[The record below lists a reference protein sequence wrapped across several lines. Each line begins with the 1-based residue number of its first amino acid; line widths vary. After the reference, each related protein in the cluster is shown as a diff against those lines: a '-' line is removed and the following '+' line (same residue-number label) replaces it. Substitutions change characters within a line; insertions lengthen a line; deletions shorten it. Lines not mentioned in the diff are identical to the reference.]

1 MKYNNEVIERAI
13 TEALAKRDNGFE
25 IDRDELLRTIMN
37 DSDKDFGIDRKYTEE
52 ELQHS
57 VYIHINKKDGYKV
70 YVGQTGRRPEDRW
83 RSRYNNQYLG
93 NSIKKHK
100 WDWEKD
106 FSHIV
111 LCYGLTQ
118 EEADALEIAL
128 IAIFKST
135 NKRCGYNV
143 ANGGN
148 SVGQHS
154 EETKKKIG
162 EGNKGKQVSEETKKK
177 IGEGNKGKQV
187 SEESRKKM
195 SEAKKGQE
203 VSEETKKKISESLK
217 GENSYNYGKH
227 LSEETKK
234 KISDSKKGKK
244 FSNEHKRKIGDAHK
258 GEKHYNYGKH
268 LSNEQKR
275 KISKA
280 HKGKELSNE
289 HKRKI
294 GNSKR
299 GENNSN
305 SKNVYCDGKIF
316 VSVTQCAEFYNVKYK
331 TMAEWLRKN
340 KIPTKF
346 QELGLRYATPEDIQN
361 FPLYKEDQAE
371 IA

>member
-148 SVGQHS
+148 SVGQH
-154 EETKKKIG
+154 
-162 EGNKGKQVSEETKKK
+162 SEETKKK